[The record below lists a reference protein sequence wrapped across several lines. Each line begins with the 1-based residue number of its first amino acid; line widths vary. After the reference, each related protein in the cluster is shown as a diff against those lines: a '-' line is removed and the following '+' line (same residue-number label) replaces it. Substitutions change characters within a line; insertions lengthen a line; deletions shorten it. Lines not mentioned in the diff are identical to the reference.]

1 MRSKEQGKFNFKDLI
16 IKIVLIVIIILLL
29 IHNCVLLKNKD
40 KYQNNYVPN
49 GNVDV
54 IEIKCDSGEC
64 KPVPTPKNNQE
75 EIESLNFTQKTI
87 SIKKGDKLGLTVIIK
102 PSKFALSKLNWKS
115 SDPLIASVDANGV
128 IRALKEGTVTI
139 TATSSNGKAASC
151 TVIVTNESVDVL
163 EIKLNPSSITI
174 KEGSLTQI
182 IATVMPSNATNRE
195 LVWTSSDISIATV
208 NNKGVI
214 KGIKAGTTTI
224 IAKTKDGK
232 VEAIVTVTVET
243 EQKQVESLS
252 FAQENVSVKKN
263 KTLGLVVEVKPTELS
278 STKLTWKS
286 SDSSIA
292 TVDENGVV
300 KGLME
305 GTVTITVTST
315 NGKKATCTVT
325 VTEDTIPVEEIHLS
339 VGNETI
345 NVGNEKQISATVVP
359 IHATDRELVWTSSDT
374 SIATVDANGIVRGIK
389 AGTVTITAKT
399 KDGKVKATCTVT
411 VENDD
416 NTDTFKVYDNEK
428 PPVTWNGADDLKI
441 FTRSIYDVR
450 GVIAPEY
457 SNTYQF
463 VVKNS
468 TEYNIKY
475 KITFNETNLYHINMK
490 YKLKKNDIYVIDHY
504 VSFNELNI
512 TDQLLNSDSKDTYYL
527 EWKWV
532 SSDNDTSIGTNPEA
546 TYGLQIVVEAESIN
560 E

>member
-1 MRSKEQGKFNFKDLI
+1 MRSKEQGKFNIKDLI

-64 KPVPTPKNNQE
+64 EPVPTPKNNQE

-182 IATVMPSNATNRE
+182 SATVMPSNATNRE

-300 KGLME
+300 KGLRE

-339 VGNETI
+339 VGNEII

-411 VENDD
+411 IENDD

-428 PPVTWNGADDLKI
+428 PPVTWNGSDDLKI

-490 YKLKKNDIYVIDHY
+490 YKLKKNDTYVIDHY